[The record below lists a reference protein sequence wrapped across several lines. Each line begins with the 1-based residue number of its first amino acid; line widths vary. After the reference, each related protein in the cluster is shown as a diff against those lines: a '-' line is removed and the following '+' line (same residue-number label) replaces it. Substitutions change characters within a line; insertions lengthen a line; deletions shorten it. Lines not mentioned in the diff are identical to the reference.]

1 MFQHKYKAVFYSLPV
16 ERSSTLATTTP
27 APEPARVA
35 VVEFTYPPG
44 SAFIPIAN
52 WETQANL
59 VRPDLLPALSLC
71 TSVFVK
77 SWVAD
82 AAAFTYLFKLLDDGG
97 EMWANMHMQA
107 WSSGTDIGAAIGKGD
122 DAIKIAIDTQL
133 PVYFPQK
140 WFRVCMSVDPKAGLV
155 TLVAN
160 GELVEAV
167 KTPGLAK
174 VMEDRPS
181 NMSLRIG
188 QNGGIHAKWA
198 GLNVFSSALS
208 LERMVGITTAGGE
221 ECGAPGDFLSW
232 EEAEWEL
239 SDRWASGPWADWV
252 LVINSS
258 KVLEVEVMEGPCW
271 RESTIQVYQL
281 DTIHAQSDC
290 MEHCQKI
297 GGGRSP
303 AVGSLEEWVRMTR
316 EVNAI
321 SPRTQEHCHMWL
333 AATEGNQGTVDDI
346 GQIPV
351 NHMLY

>member
-221 ECGAPGDFLSW
+221 ECGAPGDYLSW
-232 EEAEWEL
+232 EEAEWTLHSAARMLEL
-239 SDRWASGPWADWV
+239 ELA
-252 LVINSS
+252 
-258 KVLEVEVMEGPCW
+258 EGPC
-271 RESTIQVYQL
+271 RNESK
-281 DTIHAQSDC
+281 IHIFIMKEINTQQDC
-290 MEHCQKI
+290 MELCEKI
-297 GGGRSP
+297 SNGRSP
-303 AVGSLEEWVRMTR
+303 PFGTLQQWENFTR
-316 EVNAI
+316 EVAAI
-321 SPRTQEHCHMWL
+321 TPVTSVLYPNTTSKKWDR
-333 AATEGNQGTVDDI
+333 
-346 GQIPV
+346 QIKGRRIWKRIWNTNSLLGLILDTSTGV
-351 NHMLY
+351 ENFL